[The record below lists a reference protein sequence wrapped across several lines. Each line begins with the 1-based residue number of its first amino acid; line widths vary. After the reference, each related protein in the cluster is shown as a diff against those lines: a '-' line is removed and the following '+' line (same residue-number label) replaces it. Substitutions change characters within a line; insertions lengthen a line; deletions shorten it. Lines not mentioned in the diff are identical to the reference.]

1 MVDLTGL
8 VNLDLGKIR
17 SAASDW
23 EWIASRLRQSLESY
37 TDAVTAPL
45 KAGAHWSGDDAT
57 EASRT
62 CEGIGLDL
70 DAVAKETKGVK
81 DFLDDIVD
89 GTGDGFRSLAELQR
103 QATELQ
109 QQAIDEGF
117 SVNGDGSV
125 AWVVMRAPGP
135 LSPEEQRTAR
145 EHDDRAQ
152 QIGNQLKDV
161 LRLATEVDGSLERG
175 LKVLFGTEDTF
186 RTENRD
192 RVDRDDAGMGDGWNE
207 AQLGLVRGYL
217 NAQGWGDAADLLGHF
232 LDGSGEPVEVDA
244 DRMLADMPAF
254 RRDVDTTLAE
264 VRKLPDGTFESSW
277 QSSAPDTN
285 EGDKSLNWYY
295 ALNHF
300 QYRLVGHK
308 EGDHVAYQVEVQKRY
323 DWGVPSEHRR
333 DLDKGPLHFEQADLA
348 RLNLVGLAKDFDVKG
363 RSTTQTAG

>member
-1 MVDLTGL
+1 MVDMTGL
-8 VNLDLGKIR
+8 INLDLGKMR

-23 EWIASRLRQSLESY
+23 GWIASRLRQAGEGY

-45 KAGAHWSGDDAT
+45 KAGTHWSGEDAT
-57 EASRT
+57 EATRT
-62 CEGIGLDL
+62 CGGIGLDI
-70 DAVAKETKGVK
+70 DAVAKEAQGVK

-103 QATELQ
+103 QAAELQ
-109 QQAIDEGF
+109 QQAIGEGF
-117 SVNGDGSV
+117 SVNGDGEV

-135 LSPEEQRTAR
+135 LSPEEQRTEQER
-145 EHDDRAQ
+145 NGRAQ
-152 QIGNQLKDV
+152 QLGNQLKDV

-192 RVDRDDAGMGDGWNE
+192 RVDRDDADMSDSWNE

-217 NAQGWGDAADLLGHF
+217 YTQGWGDAGDLLGHF
-232 LDGSGEPVEVDA
+232 LEGSGEPVEVDA
-244 DRMLADMPAF
+244 DRMLSDMPAF
-254 RRDVDTTLAE
+254 RHDVDTTLAE
-264 VRKLPDGTFESSW
+264 VKKQPDGTFTSSW
-277 QSSAPDTN
+277 QSSAPDITQ
-285 EGDKSLNWYY
+285 GDKSLNWYY

-308 EGDHVAYQVEVQKRY
+308 EGDHVTYQVEVEKRY
-323 DWGVPSEHRR
+323 DWGIPSEHRR

-348 RLNLVGLAKDFDVKG
+348 RLNMVGMAKDFDVKG